1 MAINFFT
8 EEVKEVRIPK
18 RKVKTWVNQ
27 CITLHNKIT
36 KDINYIFCSDEYL
49 RRINIKFLNH
59 DYYTDIITF
68 NNNENNKISG
78 DIYISL
84 ERVRENATMYKV
96 NFHDE
101 LQRVIIHG
109 ILHLVGLDDKTDEQK
124 EEMRNAENT
133 SISLYKKIWKEF

>member
-27 CITLHNKIT
+27 CISSYDKVTGE
-36 KDINYIFCSDEYL
+36 INYIFCSDEYL
-49 RRINIKFLNH
+49 QKINIKYLQH

-68 NNNENNKISG
+68 NYNTDSLIAG

-84 ERVRENATMYKV
+84 DRVRENASEYKV
-96 NFHDE
+96 NFHTE
-101 LQRVIIHG
+101 LQRVVIHG
-109 ILHLVGLDDKTDEQK
+109 ILHLLGLNDKTSSEK
-124 EEMRNAENT
+124 EEMREAENDC
-133 SISLYKKIWKEF
+133 IARYNQIWKEF